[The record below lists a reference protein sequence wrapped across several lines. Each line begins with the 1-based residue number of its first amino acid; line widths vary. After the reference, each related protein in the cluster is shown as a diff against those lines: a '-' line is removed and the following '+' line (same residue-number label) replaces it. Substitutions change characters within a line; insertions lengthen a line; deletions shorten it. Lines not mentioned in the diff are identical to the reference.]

1 MITFANELLA
11 GDAKLA
17 HFFFLVEQ
25 LKANFLN
32 FFVLLHDF
40 THIVRRLKLVFL
52 FFDVLAFAK
61 ALDLLLQNLSFKL
74 SLTELLCDR
83 LQVIFKFFFL
93 IVESGNSDLLVFTL
107 FLLFGKTNLN
117 IAKRFFELLNFV

>member
-11 GDAKLA
+11 GDAELA
-17 HFFFLVEQ
+17 HFFFLVKQ

-61 ALDLLLQNLSFKL
+61 AFDLLLQNLSFKL
-74 SLTELLCDR
+74 SFTELLCDR
-83 LQVIFKFFFL
+83 FQVIFKFFFL
-93 IVESGNSDLLVFTL
+93 IVENGNSDLLVFAL
-107 FLLFGKTNLN
+107 FLLFGKTYLN